1 MARNDEEMVA
11 LEELERELALDMAE
25 IEEGDKAVRA
35 RMEELRNDT
44 EVDSEVR
51 GVMLEYGQKVM
62 DINREAI
69 KRNRA
74 VINSA
79 RRTCKICPKSVK
91 V

>member
-1 MARNDEEMVA
+1 MARNDEELVA

-44 EVDSEVR
+44 EVDPEVR
-51 GVMLEYGQKVM
+51 GVMLAYGQKVL

-74 VINSA
+74 VIKSA
-79 RRTCKICPKSVK
+79 RRTCKICHKSVK

>member
-1 MARNDEEMVA
+1 MVA

-51 GVMLEYGQKVM
+51 GVMLEYGQKVL
-62 DINREAI
+62 DINRDAI
-69 KRNRA
+69 KWNRA

-79 RRTCKICPKSVK
+79 RRTCKRRPKSVK
-91 V
+91 A